1 MRLFAIDCNGLGH
14 WLFHSKRMDDVGNEI
29 DLAAATR
36 RWWASFVQSVGPT
49 HAVAVF
55 DGPNNW
61 RIKMHTE
68 YKSSRIARPA
78 DEEKKAALKTLPAC
92 WRELGVHV
100 ACFDGFEADDA
111 IGSLANA
118 FAGDEC
124 EVIVVSS
131 DKDMMQLVG
140 AGVRQYDPRPNK
152 AGECVFYDEAA
163 VEEKLGV
170 PPHRVCDLLALM
182 GDSSDDVPGVDG
194 WGKVRAINAVRQ
206 TSSSREL
213 FRLAE
218 HGKLQRIDEKAQ
230 HALVSHR
237 AAFDL
242 SHKLVSLRFDV
253 PISTNIADYVVHPQT
268 QQGAA

>member
-1 MRLFAIDCNGLGH
+1 MRLFALDANGLGH
-14 WLFHSKRMDDVGNEI
+14 YLFHTKRMDDAGNEI

-68 YKSSRIARPA
+68 YKSGRLARPV
-78 DEEKKAALKTLPAC
+78 DEEKKAALKTLPGV

-111 IGSLANA
+111 IAAYANA

-124 EVIVVSS
+124 EVVIVSS

-140 AGVRQYDPRPNK
+140 PGVRQYDPRPNK

-170 PPHRVCDLLALM
+170 PPHRVVDLLSLM
-182 GDSSDDVPGVDG
+182 GDASDDVPGCEG
-194 WGKVRAINAVRQ
+194 WGRTRAVNAIRQ
-206 TSSSREL
+206 TSSSREI

-218 HGKLQRIDEKAQ
+218 KGALQRIDAKLQASLCEQ
-230 HALVSHR
+230 R

-242 SHKLVSLRFDV
+242 SRQLVSLRFDV
-253 PISTNIADYVVHPQT
+253 PISPSIDEYVIALAPKE
-268 QQGAA
+268 AA